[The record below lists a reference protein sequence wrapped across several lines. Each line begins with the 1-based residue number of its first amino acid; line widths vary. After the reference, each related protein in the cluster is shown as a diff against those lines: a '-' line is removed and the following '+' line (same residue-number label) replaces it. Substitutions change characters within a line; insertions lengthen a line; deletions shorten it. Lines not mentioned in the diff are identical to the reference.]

1 METDGRRRRT
11 RLGAGAVIVL
21 VLAVSAVTVAVGVV
35 RTLAA
40 PTVSVQRSDAG
51 GGGDEAGSGT
61 GAEGL
66 EDAGAAGGAAS
77 GSADIEVSAGTL
89 YVHVAGAVMRP
100 GLYRLA
106 AGARVVDG
114 VAAAGGLA
122 PDADAA
128 AINLARTLDDGEQLL
143 VPRVG
148 EAPPPAS
155 GTAAGGAGAAA
166 GGKIDL
172 NTADAAA
179 LETLPRIG
187 PALAERI
194 LQWRE
199 DNGRFTSVDDLLSV
213 PGIGDK
219 LLAGLRDLVRV

>member
-21 VLAVSAVTVAVGVV
+21 VLAVTAVTVAVGVV

-51 GGGDEAGSGT
+51 GGGDEAGSGK
-61 GAEGL
+61 GS
-66 EDAGAAGGAAS
+66 DDDDGAAS